1 MDLSNPRCEHLAS
14 PDIKNFIL
22 SMYVF
27 YSNHYVSYIIPKLTV
42 ISLIVFG
49 ILLSYTPQHVRILTM
64 KTSFGISPYFVLLGT
79 TSGSSALAN
88 VISQQQS
95 LHDMACCKQVN
106 GMGCFAGIL
115 GILQVGT
122 QCLCFFIM

>member
-22 SMYVF
+22 S
-27 YSNHYVSYIIPKLTV
+27 I
-42 ISLIVFG
+42 LIVFG

-88 VISQQQS
+88 ES
-95 LHDMACCKQVN
+95 LEFFKSEPNA
-106 GMGCFAGIL
+106 FASSSSYSSSSSSSP
-115 GILQVGT
+115 GT
-122 QCLCFFIM
+122 PPTSPNPAQPTAPP